1 MGRPKALLEYAGR
14 SFAAR
19 VADALRGQVAE
30 IRLIGDGPLPADLGE
45 IARLADAPG
54 LEGPLAGIIAA
65 LHHRPESAWLIAACD
80 LPLADPSAVRWLLAE
95 RRPER
100 VAVLPR
106 LGESRVEPLLAVY
119 EPGALPLLEALAQ
132 SGGRSLQGL
141 AHALGVAT
149 PEPPAAIA
157 DAWSN
162 VNDEDDLRSLPEDRT
177 R

>member
-1 MGRPKALLEYAGR
+1 
-14 SFAAR
+14 
-19 VADALRGQVAE
+19 
-30 IRLIGDGPLPADLGE
+30 
-45 IARLADAPG
+45 
-54 LEGPLAGIIAA
+54 
-65 LHHRPESAWLIAACD
+65 
-80 LPLADPSAVRWLLAE
+80 
-95 RRPER
+95 